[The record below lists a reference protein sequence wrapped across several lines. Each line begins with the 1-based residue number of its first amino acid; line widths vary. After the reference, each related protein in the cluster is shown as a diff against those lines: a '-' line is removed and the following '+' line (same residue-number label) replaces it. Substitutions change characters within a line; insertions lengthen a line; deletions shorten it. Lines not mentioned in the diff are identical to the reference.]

1 MHNME
6 EKKFV
11 QYKKDELGVKE
22 FVKNSLGKGRISG
35 VKLEYTPVGE
45 KIIVTTSRP
54 GFVIGR
60 RGEKLNELS
69 VVLKKKFNLENPHI
83 DIQEIKKP
91 EFDAQTV
98 ADDIALSL
106 ERIGSIKFKV
116 IAYKTIERI
125 MRAGALGVEIR
136 LSGKLPSERAKSWRF
151 ALGYLKKTGDQAKV
165 VNYAESVAKTM
176 AGVVGVK
183 VSILTPDAIILDRI
197 TVDDALLAQI
207 KSIESTEE
215 AVEEEK
221 APQRKKTKS
230 KIEKTTA
237 PDTTAEG
244 DTDGSP

>member
-1 MHNME
+1 ME

-22 FVKNSLGKGRISG
+22 FVKNALGKGRISS

-45 KIIVTTSRP
+45 KIIVTTSKP

-60 RGEKLNELS
+60 RGERLNELS

-83 DIQEIKKP
+83 DIQEVTKP
-91 EFDAQTV
+91 EFDAQTI

-106 ERIGSIKFKV
+106 ERLGSIKFKI

-136 LSGKLPSERAKSWRF
+136 LSGKLPSERARSWRF
-151 ALGYLKKTGDQAKV
+151 ALGYLKKTGEQAKV
-165 VNYAESVAKTM
+165 VNYAESVAKTV
-176 AGVVGVK
+176 AGIIGVK

-197 TVDDALLAQI
+197 IVDEALLHRI
-207 KSIESTEE
+207 KEGKVEEKVIEEST
-215 AVEEEK
+215 
-221 APQRKKTKS
+221 KKKRKS
-230 KIEKTTA
+230 KKQE
-237 PDTTAEG
+237 
-244 DTDGSP
+244 

>member
-1 MHNME
+1 ME

-22 FVKNSLGKGRISG
+22 FVKNSLGKGRISS

-45 KIIVTTSRP
+45 KIIVTTSKP
-54 GFVIGR
+54 GFIIGR

-69 VVLKKKFNLENPHI
+69 NVLKKRFNLENPHI
-83 DIQEIKKP
+83 DIQEIKQP

-106 ERIGSIKFKV
+106 ERLGSLKFK
-116 IAYKTIERI
+116 IIGYKTIERI

-151 ALGYLKKTGDQAKV
+151 ALGYLKKTGDPAKV
-165 VNYAESVAKTM
+165 VHYAESVAKTI

-183 VSILTPDAIILDRI
+183 VSILTPDAELQDRI
-197 TVDDALLAQI
+197 TIDEALLNKL
-207 KSIESTEE
+207 KSLRITEE
-215 AVEEEK
+215 MNEK
-221 APQRKKTKS
+221 AIEEVPQEKEKKKRKKS
-230 KIEKTTA
+230 E
-237 PDTTAEG
+237 AE
-244 DTDGSP
+244 DGSA

>member
-1 MHNME
+1 ME

-22 FVKNSLGKGRISG
+22 FVKNSLGKGRISS

-45 KIIVTTSRP
+45 KIIVATSKP

-60 RGEKLNELS
+60 RGERLNELS
-69 VVLKKKFNLENPHI
+69 QVLKKKFNLENPHI
-83 DIQEIKKP
+83 DIQEIRKP

-106 ERIGSIKFKV
+106 ERLGSIKFKI

-125 MRAGALGVEIR
+125 MKAGALGVEIR

-165 VNYAESVAKTM
+165 VNYAESVAKTLL
-176 AGVVGVK
+176 GVIGVK
-183 VSILTPDAIILDRI
+183 VSILTPDAKILDRI
-197 TVDDALLAQI
+197 TVDAALL
-207 KSIESTEE
+207 EE
-215 AVEEEK
+215 IRRVEVEATVQEDPK
-221 APQRKKTKS
+221 KKKTKS
-230 KIEKTTA
+230 KKK
-237 PDTTAEG
+237 AEEEN
-244 DTDGSP
+244 GSA